1 MSRAV
6 PLPPDAERL
15 SRLAGLLKATLPLNP
30 LATRPAG
37 IFVTHILND
46 RVERHFERLR
56 RESAPHVDWRLFHN
70 TFSLADVAAGRS
82 FIPRRVVD
90 MRLRQAVGH
99 GHFLAG
105 FMDTLLIPLALLARR
120 RHVWVMEYDVDFSGN
135 WAPFFAQFAGLDADL
150 LTTTLN
156 TPDRDPNWAFWPGAV
171 SPPGAQGVRTR
182 AFMPVFR
189 ASRRFLDLYRR
200 QIATGQWAGHYEF
213 LLPTIARAGGLKVAD
228 LGGNGPFVA
237 SGLAG
242 RNYRNTPNDPD
253 LGRGSFIFRPARNAY
268 FAEAPEQFDL
278 PNLLY
283 HPIKVSA

>member
-6 PLPPDAERL
+6 PLSPDAERL
-15 SRLAGLLKATLPLNP
+15 SRFAGLLKATLPLNP

-46 RVERHFERLR
+46 RIERHFEKLR
-56 RESAPHVDWRLFHN
+56 RESAPHVNWRLFHN

-120 RHVWVMEYDVDFSGN
+120 RYVWVMEYDVDFSGN

-182 AFMPVFR
+182 AFMGVSRLPPVPR
-189 ASRRFLDLYRR
+189 PLSAPDRDRPMGGALRIPAANHRSCRRSQGCRSRRQRPVCCVRPRR
-200 QIATGQWAGHYEF
+200 TQLSQHA
-213 LLPTIARAGGLKVAD
+213 K
-228 LGGNGPFVA
+228 
-237 SGLAG
+237 
-242 RNYRNTPNDPD
+242 
-253 LGRGSFIFRPARNAY
+253 
-268 FAEAPEQFDL
+268 
-278 PNLLY
+278 
-283 HPIKVSA
+283 